1 MNYHELLNKAKQELA
16 AAGKAES
23 DAKELLLFLKNWR
36 LQDYLLTGKAEVPAA
51 DAASYHALLERRM
64 VGVPLQEITGSQN
77 FYGYEIAVSPDVL
90 TPRPETELLVELALK
105 EMAGLAQPQ
114 VLDLCTGSGCIA
126 IVLAAE
132 NPAAEVTAVDIS
144 EKALAQARK
153 NCERHGLNSRI
164 KWRQSDLFA
173 GLSAAKFDVIVSNP
187 PYIPAAEIKGLEVE
201 VRNYDPELALDG
213 GTDGLDFYRRI
224 AGRAAS
230 YLRRGSAGYRREPA
244 DLIEEKQV
252 ATEESEAKSTEPG
265 GALLQEKVRG
275 GRLLLEIGC
284 GQGAAVAQL
293 LQVNGWQEIRILPD
307 LTGRERIITA
317 TAPRTEVEL

>member
-23 DAKELLLFLKNWR
+23 DAKELLLFLKDWC

-51 DAASYHALLERRM
+51 DAESYHALLERRM

-144 EKALAQARK
+144 EKALAQA
-153 NCERHGLNSRI
+153 
-164 KWRQSDLFA
+164 
-173 GLSAAKFDVIVSNP
+173 KFDVIVSNQ

-252 ATEESEAKSTEPG
+252 AMEESEAKSTEPG
-265 GALLQEKVRG
+265 GALPQEKVRG

>member
-16 AAGKAES
+16 AAGKVEN
-23 DAKELLLFLKNWR
+23 DAKELLLFLKDWR
-36 LQDYLLTGKAEVPAA
+36 LQDYLLSGKAEVSAA
-51 DAASYHALLERRM
+51 DVASYHVLLERRM
-64 VGVPLQEITGSQN
+64 AGVPLQEITGSQN

-90 TPRPETELLVELALK
+90 TPRPETELLAELALK
-105 EMAGLAQPQ
+105 EMAGLAQPK

-153 NCERHGLNSRI
+153 NGERHGLNSRI
-164 KWRQSDLFA
+164 KWLQSDLFA
-173 GLSAAKFDVIVSNP
+173 GLSAEKFDFIVSNP
-187 PYIPAAEIKGLEVE
+187 PYIAAAEMKDLEAE

-213 GTDGLDFYRRI
+213 GADGLDFYRQI

-230 YLRRGSAGYRREPA
+230 YLRRGSAAYCRVPA
-244 DLIEEKQV
+244 DLIEKKQA
-252 ATEESEAKSTEPG
+252 ATEENEAKSVEPG
-265 GALLQEKVRG
+265 SALVQEKARG

-284 GQGAAVAQL
+284 GQGTAVAQL
-293 LQVNGWQEIRILPD
+293 LRVNGWQEIGILPD

-317 TAPRTEVEL
+317 TAPRTEVKL